1 MAATQLNSAIT
12 EDEAVR
18 GSRKRLDFHAMPTV
32 LRPHHRNRSSTE
44 FERDD
49 RFRRSP
55 DLKPRKNQLG
65 ARLAPTIA
73 RRSLQEPLS
82 AVDRWCLA
90 DARSSACYQGY
101 SVSHVTPYSVHDP
114 RAR

>member
-1 MAATQLNSAIT
+1 MEATRPNLAIT

-18 GSRKRLDFHAMPTV
+18 GSRKRLDFHTMPTV

-65 ARLAPTIA
+65 ERLAPTTA

-82 AVDRWCLA
+82 AVDRLCLA
-90 DARSSACYQGY
+90 DARPGSCYEGF
-101 SVSHVTPYSVHDP
+101 SVSHVPPCSVHDP